1 MKKTLEKAAKHG
13 RHGDNR
19 LLHVSQEELDGLAS
33 LIPGGK
39 LPKNPD
45 TGLPEAFFFL
55 PFLAGLAGAAAA
67 PAAAATGL
75 AATTAAAAPIAAAAL
90 PAATTAATAGGLTA
104 AGLTSAAAPITA
116 GMTAASALPTATAVL
131 PAATAATAAPVVQG
145 GLTGLQAS
153 GLSSGVTTAMNAAS
167 PALSS
172 LPGTMVASNSPGIMG
187 LGATSP
193 AAASLP
199 TATSLLGTGTAGSG
213 AASGLG
219 GLPTLGGVP
228 MAAPTAS
235 TAALPSATMTTGA
248 ALPTGPMTTIAA
260 PTTGA
265 THLGASPLGAAT
277 AADGAGAAGVGG
289 LTPVASTTAGAT
301 KTGLAG
307 LFGGMDT
314 SKLLQYG
321 ALGAMMMPRGGG
333 GGSKE
338 EKSKSQKEIGGKQY
352 DAGEASSPS
361 DGGSS
366 GGVTPEWKYFP
377 NAKYYA
383 EGGPVSG
390 GVASLMDKG
399 SQPVSQDDEQLID
412 ATVAAIQGQTPDAQP
427 VIQAFIQT
435 FGEQA
440 LQDLVQQITGKQ
452 SASDGMN
459 DAIPAQIGGGVAGLS
474 QPAQLSE
481 GEFVVPSDVVSHL
494 GNGSTQAGGR
504 ALDDMVKRTRQARGA
519 KAPTQIDP
527 NQVLP
532 V

>member
-55 PFLAGLAGAAAA
+55 PFLAGLAGAAA
-67 PAAAATGL
+67 PAAAATTAGL

-90 PAATTAATAGGLTA
+90 PAATTAATALP
-104 AGLTSAAAPITA
+104 AAAT
-116 GMTAASALPTATAVL
+116 GLAAL
-131 PAATAATAAPVVQG
+131 PAATAAVPAA
-145 GLTGLQAS
+145 
-153 GLSSGVTTAMNAAS
+153 TT
-167 PALSS
+167 
-172 LPGTMVASNSPGIMG
+172 
-187 LGATSP
+187 

-199 TATSLLGTGTAGSG
+199 TATSLLGTGAAGSG

-219 GLPTLGGVP
+219 GLSTLGGVP
-228 MAAPTAS
+228 MAAPTAA

-248 ALPTGPMTTIAA
+248 ALPAGPLTSIAA
-260 PTTGA
+260 PSTAA
-265 THLGASPLGAAT
+265 TPLGAAT
-277 AADGAGAAGVGG
+277 AADAAGAAGVGG
-289 LTPVASTTAGAT
+289 LTPVASTTAGAA

-352 DAGEASSPS
+352 DAGEASFPS